1 MMGTVTFPGLGL
13 EFHLNSIAFRVFGWP
28 VHWYGIIIAAGF
40 LLAVLY
46 CCHVSG
52 RFGIKQDDIID
63 MLFFA
68 VPLCIIGAR
77 LYYIIFYLDLYRRED
92 GSLDFGAMVR
102 IWDGGLAIYG
112 GVIMA
117 VIVLFVFC
125 RVRKIKFLAFADLGV
140 YGMLIGQMI
149 GRWGNFVNIEA
160 YGGPTDLPW
169 RMGIYAYVDGAR
181 QYMEVHPTFLYE
193 SLWNL
198 LGFVLLVV
206 IARKW
211 RKFDGQMFLSYFAWY
226 GVGRGFIE
234 GLRTDSLYF
243 FNTPIRVSQV
253 FGFVTA
259 AIAIVLLIINLGFR
273 KHDPDDLWV
282 NRVKKSARR
291 VALVY
296 VEGDPAGAK
305 WLKEQS
311 RAAGLSANA
320 WLMRELER
328 NRPIL
333 YREKET
339 RAAIAFA
346 DEAGRDINAVARV
359 FNSGCGTAQQLGF
372 SVRRLAQVVEQFR
385 QVRKLGYPYAV

>member
-1 MMGTVTFPGLGL
+1 MTNTVSFPGLGL
-13 EFHLNSIAFRVFGWP
+13 AFTLNRVAASPFGFNIY
-28 VHWYGIIIAAGF
+28 WYAVIIVAG
-40 LLAVLY
+40 AVLAWFY
-46 CCHVSG
+46 CSRKG
-52 RFGIKQDDIID
+52 PKLGISDDDLTDLLI
-63 MLFFA
+63 FA
-68 VPLCIIGAR
+68 VPLALVGAR
-77 LYYIIFYLDLYRRED
+77 LYYILFYLDLFKNED
-92 GSLDFGAMVR
+92 GSLNFSKMLDVR
-102 IWDGGLAIYG
+102 DGGLAIYG
-112 GVIMA
+112 GVIAA
-117 VIVLFVFC
+117 VITLLVFC
-125 RVRKIKFLAFADLGV
+125 KVRKIKFLAFADLGA
-140 YGMLIGQMI
+140 YGMLIGQLV

-160 YGGPTDLPW
+160 YGGPTDLAW

-311 RAAGLSANA
+311 RRLTQEFAKLETYALPAGTSAEERDELLTALKEREDLSDV
-320 WLMRELER
+320 LV
-328 NRPIL
+328 
-333 YREKET
+333 Y
-339 RAAIAFA
+339 
-346 DEAGRDINAVARV
+346 
-359 FNSGCGTAQQLGF
+359 QQK
-372 SVRRLAQVVEQFR
+372 Q
-385 QVRKLGYPYAV
+385 P

>member
-1 MMGTVTFPGLGL
+1 MNTVAFPGLGL
-13 EFHLNSIAFRVFGWP
+13 EFHVSSIAFRLFGWP
-28 VHWYGIIIAAGF
+28 IHWYGVIIAAGF
-40 LLAVLY
+40 ILAVVY
-46 CCHVSG
+46 CS
-52 RFGIKQDDIID
+52 RQAPKFGIRQDDILD
-63 MLFFA
+63 MLLAA

-253 FGFVTA
+253 FGFATA
-259 AIAIVLLIINLGFR
+259 AVAIVLLIYLLAFK
-273 KHDPDDLWV
+273 KHDPARLWV
-282 NRVKKSARR
+282 NQMKARPR
-291 VALVY
+291 LVALVY
-296 VEGDPAGAK
+296 PEGEGGP
-305 WLKEQS
+305 WLEKQKK
-311 RAAGLSANA
+311 R
-320 WLMRELER
+320 LER
-328 NRPIL
+328 DFARTEEYALPKDADPGERAEFIAAL
-333 YREKET
+333 RGREDLAEVLVKEEKT
-339 RAAIAFA
+339 
-346 DEAGRDINAVARV
+346 
-359 FNSGCGTAQQLGF
+359 
-372 SVRRLAQVVEQFR
+372 
-385 QVRKLGYPYAV
+385 K